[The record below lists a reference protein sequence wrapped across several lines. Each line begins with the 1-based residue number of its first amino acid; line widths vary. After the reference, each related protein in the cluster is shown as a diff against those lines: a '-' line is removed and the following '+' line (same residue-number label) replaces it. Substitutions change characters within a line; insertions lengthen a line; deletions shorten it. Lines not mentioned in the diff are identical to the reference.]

1 MLVFT
6 IYKVLM
12 ISPLRI
18 LNALV
23 GIIACARLRL
33 HDYRKRVSYRHK
45 RAEWVLW
52 CLLVSGVLLWNRLEV
67 AWPLFRGSLFIH
79 WVLGVVVFPLTV
91 GLFWWGHRQLLQ
103 NSQKPKLKLTG
114 HVIEWAL
121 ITCYLSGVFLAFW
134 GTTGNDVSFVI
145 NLFHWASGLLLAPL
159 VMYHGWRFTVVR
171 WPQIK
176 SLFRFSQSGPS
187 VFKPKDVTAGLLLV
201 ILAMVMLLAG
211 RAAYASPESSI
222 QTPQNNSSSLVLSDN
237 GRMMFSANFWRGSVT
252 RVIRDRNNQ
261 VLNVQEVPLGQDI
274 RRVAFNAKKQELVA
288 TDYLAGELVL
298 LDAQSL
304 KIRKRV
310 AVGKRPFA
318 VVHQAQFDRYW
329 VTLFEDHELL
339 LIKDGRIQSR
349 FTTAETPRGLALTQ
363 DGRLLVTHAMT
374 GEVSIYDA
382 TQAISKNQKS
392 LSLLN
397 RIQLATQQVEDEFVS
412 QGLPRQ
418 LDNIAITPDGRYA
431 WLPHVLWNFDHDFQF
446 QSTVFP
452 AISVLDLTPNEEQEL
467 VEQRKQLFAAINI
480 QDKQGRTRIV
490 SNPHSIG
497 FSANGKKAYVTLA
510 GSDDL
515 MVFDRSAE
523 VSAFA
528 SNSLSKR
535 RHRKRQED
543 FGAKA
548 IQIYRH
554 TPASNPRGILV
565 DDESVFVQ
573 QSHNGLLSQFSSAAQ
588 SRLERVRLLNESWA
602 KLVVNTDGSTSSS
615 QLAKG
620 RELFHSA
627 RTSADADYPIA
638 GDFWMSCN
646 SCHLDGFNFTNRY
659 LMDAFKLDKK
669 QEARGGHKQLS
680 NMISGAPVKD
690 LIQIIQDTQG
700 GLGHDQRDG
709 ALMVEPNNPPPKV
722 TERMQALN
730 AFIKA
735 PQNLPFNNSWVRLDT
750 GRKPGNGEVAGTAHK
765 SEWLNSAACAE
776 CHRDLYDQWADSNH
790 RLMGESNPYFMVAL
804 QAAVEAEGE
813 NFRQWCMGCHMPNNL
828 LSGDFNIGQGHMF
841 EKNGASLFTALKNKK
856 TDIDEGTGCLFCH
869 RITAIE
875 DSGGNGAY
883 TVNLKDR
890 LTYVGEPLVEK
901 EDAGVIDGILN
912 WLGKRQINA
921 DPQVHAQSYS
931 QPFYKDP
938 QLCKTCH
945 NEFAPGTGALI
956 VDTYGEWE
964 RSEFNNP
971 EDPAQ
976 HRDCIDC
983 HMHGDIQRI
992 GEGIPG
998 QSSMRGKEKDN
1009 VVTHQFTGANH
1020 HLVGLRNQQQA
1031 DMSIALLKSS
1041 ATLDVQMNERK
1052 ELVVR
1057 VNNVGAGHALPTGVA
1072 DFRQF
1077 WLDVTVV
1084 DANGNTIL
1092 RSGSVSEQGVV
1103 DANARMFMKEFGDE
1117 QGKPVGLL
1125 FWRYAKLLKDT
1136 RIPANGYRDEVFVLP
1151 NTSEGGPIYP
1161 LTVTSKLMYRIYPQ
1175 WVTNAVRAQY
1185 PDLPEP
1191 PVLTLQENQQVFLP

>member
-1 MLVFT
+1 MN
-6 IYKVLM
+6 
-12 ISPLRI
+12 PLFSLI
-18 LNALV
+18 N
-23 GIIACARLRL
+23 IIASTRLRL
-33 HDYRKRVSYRHK
+33 SYYRKRVSYRHK

-52 CLLVSGVLLWNRLEV
+52 LLLLSGVLLWNRLDIV
-67 AWPLFRGSLFIH
+67 WPLFRSGLFVH
-79 WVLGVVVFPLTV
+79 WLLGVVVFPITV
-91 GLFWWGHRQLLQ
+91 GLFWWGHRGLFLH
-103 NSQKPKLKLTG
+103 SQRARLKQTG
-114 HVIEWAL
+114 RVIEGAL
-121 ITCYLSGVFLAFW
+121 ITCYLSGLFLAFY
-134 GTTGNDVSFVI
+134 GTTGNPLSGVV
-145 NLFHWASGLLLAPL
+145 NYLHWASGLMLAPL

-176 SLFRFSQSGPS
+176 SLFRLQISKPTS
-187 VFKPKDVTAGLLLV
+187 FKPKDANAGLLL
-201 ILAMVMLLAG
+201 ILVALAMLLAS
-211 RAAYASPESSI
+211 RAAYAMP
-222 QTPQNNSSSLVLSDN
+222 TDNSTSLVVSDN
-237 GRMMFSANFWRGSVT
+237 GRMMFSANLWHGSIT

-274 RRVAFNAKKQELVA
+274 RRIAFNRTKQELAA

-304 KIRKRV
+304 KTRKRLQ
-310 AVGKRPFA
+310 VGKRPFA
-318 VVHQAQFDRYW
+318 VVYQVQFDRYW
-329 VTLFEDHELL
+329 VTLFEDHEIL
-339 LIKDGRIQSR
+339 LIKDGRIQNR
-349 FTTAETPRGLALTQ
+349 FSTAETPRGLALTQ

-382 TQAISKNQKS
+382 TQAISQNQKS
-392 LSLLN
+392 LSMLN

-412 QGLPRQ
+412 QGLPRL

-452 AISVLDLTPNEEQEL
+452 AISVLDLTPNQEQEI
-467 VEQRKQLFAAINI
+467 VEQRKQLFAAIDI
-480 QDKQGRTRIV
+480 QGKQGRTRIV
-490 SNPHSIG
+490 SNPQSVA
-497 FSANGKKAYVTLA
+497 FSSNGKKAYVTLA

-523 VSAFA
+523 VNAHPFA
-528 SNSLSKR
+528 AAGLNKR

-554 TPASNPRGILV
+554 TPTANPRGIFVEENSLW
-565 DDESVFVQ
+565 VQ
-573 QSHNGLLSQFSSAAQ
+573 QAQQGQLSEFSTAQ
-588 SRLERVRLLNESWA
+588 NSRLERVRLLNASWA
-602 KLVVNTDGSTSSS
+602 QLVVDAASDTSPNP
-615 QLAKG
+615 LAQG
-620 RELFHSA
+620 RALFHSA
-627 RTSADADYPIA
+627 RTDADPNYPIA

-709 ALMVEPNNPPPKV
+709 ALMVDPNNPPPQV
-722 TERMQALN
+722 AERMQALH

-735 PQNLPFNNSWVRLDT
+735 PHNLPFNNSWVRLDT
-750 GRKPGNGEVAGTAHK
+750 GRKAGNDDVAGTAHK

-804 QAAVEAEGE
+804 QAAVDAEGE
-813 NFRQWCMGCHMPNNL
+813 DFRQWCMGCHMPNNL

-841 EKNGASLFTALKNKK
+841 EKNGASLFTALENKK

-875 DSGGNGAY
+875 DAGGNGAY

-890 LTYVGEPLVEK
+890 PTYVGEPLAEK

-945 NEFAPGTGALI
+945 NEFAPGTGASI

-964 RSEFNNP
+964 QSAFNNP
-971 EDPAQ
+971 ENPAQ

-998 QSSMRGKEKDN
+998 QSTTRGKVKDN

-1031 DMSIALLKSS
+1031 DMSITLLKSS
-1041 ATLDVQMNERK
+1041 ATLDVLLNEK
-1052 ELVVR
+1052 QELVVR

-1077 WLDVTVV
+1077 WLDVNVV
-1084 DANGNTIL
+1084 DANGKTIL
-1092 RSGSVSEQGVV
+1092 SSGSVNEQGVV

-1151 NTSEGGPIYP
+1151 NTSEGGPVYP

-1191 PVLTLQENQQVFLP
+1191 PVLTLQENQRVFFR